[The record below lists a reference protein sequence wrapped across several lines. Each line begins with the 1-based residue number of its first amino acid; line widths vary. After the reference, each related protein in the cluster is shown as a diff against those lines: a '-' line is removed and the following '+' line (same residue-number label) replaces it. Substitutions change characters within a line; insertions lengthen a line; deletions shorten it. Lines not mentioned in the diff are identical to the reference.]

1 MINTVIRYLHGYVDL
16 VLFGPDMES
25 FINFCAKNEIV
36 IISYEKNGYSLLGKF
51 FTKDYKKIK
60 RFCVKKGI
68 DAKIKKKHGIIFDF
82 RKKIKNIGFVAGMI
96 FIFCFLYFMNLFIWE
111 INVIGN
117 EKIETK
123 TIMDCAKEVGLV
135 TGTLSGKHF
144 VQDMEWYILR
154 ENPGLAS
161 VEINI
166 QGSVANILVNET
178 SEFPEMVSDDDIPV
192 NLIAS
197 KYGVV
202 RKINVFDGQS
212 SVKEGDAVFKGDLL
226 VSAVYED
233 RHNKLTLKHARAEVI
248 AETDFGID
256 IEFQLEEKIFKKD
269 GLKNKIYE
277 IIILGKRICFG
288 NHEKFS
294 AFPSEKSEE
303 KLNFFWIELPIN
315 LITTR
320 YFNVKEN
327 TVTYNFEQG
336 RSKAFELLEAKE
348 KELMEE
354 TEILSR
360 KTEEKIKNGKYI
372 INADYIVLMDIAE
385 EQPIESDVPWEN
397 SDDIS

>member
-1 MINTVIRYLHGYVDL
+1 MINTIIRYLHGYVDL

-60 RFCVKKGI
+60 RYCVKNGI

-82 RKKIKNIGFVAGMI
+82 RKNIKNIGFVAGMI
-96 FIFCFLYFMNLFIWE
+96 FIICFLYFMNLFIWE

-117 EKIETK
+117 KKIETK

-178 SEFPEMVSDDDIPV
+178 SESPEMVSDDDIPV

-197 KYGVV
+197 KYGVI
-202 RKINVFDGQS
+202 RKINVFDGQP

-256 IEFQLEEKIFKKD
+256 IEFPLEEKIFKKD

-294 AFPSEKSEE
+294 AFPSEKIEE

-348 KELMEE
+348 KELMAE

-372 INADYIVLMDIAE
+372 INADYIVLMDIGE
-385 EQPIESDVPWEN
+385 EQPIESDIPWEN